1 MQLENQE
8 QLSELLVELNRSRE
22 REARLAEENSA
33 ILAGISS
40 ITGAKNK
47 HQIFHELHRVLLPYI
62 AFDDFVVLT
71 KDKDEAHFK
80 TLLTSNS
87 VFAKHVWKSDNKFNR
102 VLNGDCIVLFQP
114 STLKEFEELNAF
126 ARQEIQSALVTGVKA
141 QVSQFVIMLF
151 GRRKGQFSI
160 PVRDTLSRFRP
171 LLERAIID
179 IENKERLETLVEI
192 RTQEL
197 ELAQQKAVEANQAK
211 SQFLAMMSHEI
222 RTPLNAVLGL
232 IDVMRADSSSLQ
244 QLKLLEQM
252 GASAELLLVIIND
265 ILDFTKIESGH
276 FDLNSQW
283 IDLRSEFDKALIH
296 LKQSAKAKGLIFQSD
311 TDIESHRD
319 FWLDP
324 TRFSQIVFN
333 LVGNAIKFTGNGL
346 VTVSLKVTGA
356 QLILEVCD
364 TGIGI
369 EPQILESLFSPFKQ
383 ADSSITRNFGG
394 TGLGLTITKHLVSLM
409 GGNIDVESTPGL
421 GSVFKVSL
429 PLQSRCRERIPE
441 RDMPKR
447 YESNKQQVVVVED
460 TKTNQMVIKLILEKE
475 GYLVITKDN
484 GSEALDFFA
493 NGGQADIILMDISM
507 PVMDG
512 ISATKAIRARGLN
525 TPIVALTAHAM
536 EQDQQLCINAGMND
550 FVAKPIRSAEIIETI
565 GRILETNNDR

>member
-1 MQLENQE
+1 MNLLSNSFKFTHKGSITIK
-8 QLSELLVELNRSRE
+8 SEL
-22 REARLAEENSA
+22 
-33 ILAGISS
+33 
-40 ITGAKNK
+40 
-47 HQIFHELHRVLLPYI
+47 
-62 AFDDFVVLT
+62 
-71 KDKDEAHFK
+71 KDI
-80 TLLTSNS
+80 N
-87 VFAKHVWKSDNKFNR
+87 
-102 VLNGDCIVLFQP
+102 
-114 STLKEFEELNAF
+114 
-126 ARQEIQSALVTGVKA
+126 
-141 QVSQFVIMLF
+141 
-151 GRRKGQFSI
+151 
-160 PVRDTLSRFRP
+160 
-171 LLERAIID
+171 
-179 IENKERLETLVEI
+179 
-192 RTQEL
+192 
-197 ELAQQKAVEANQAK
+197 
-211 SQFLAMMSHEI
+211 
-222 RTPLNAVLGL
+222 L
-232 IDVMRADSSSLQ
+232 I
-244 QLKLLEQM
+244 
-252 GASAELLLVIIND
+252 
-265 ILDFTKIESGH
+265 KI
-276 FDLNSQW
+276 
-283 IDLRSEFDKALIH
+283 
-296 LKQSAKAKGLIFQSD
+296 
-311 TDIESHRD
+311 
-319 FWLDP
+319 
-324 TRFSQIVFN
+324 
-333 LVGNAIKFTGNGL
+333 
-346 VTVSLKVTGA
+346 TVS
-356 QLILEVCD
+356 D

-441 RDMPKR
+441 RDTPKR
-447 YESNKQQVVVVED
+447 YESKKQQVVVVED